1 VSATKAALIEG
12 FRQEHK
18 DLDAGMEAMTRTL
31 DRLQAGV
38 AADSVRDLSETR
50 RFLQRVFV
58 PHTEW
63 EELTFYPALGD
74 LLRAHGDPNAA
85 MLIDHREIMARVD
98 AFLALA
104 ERIEAGERDAALI
117 DRARI
122 LAHQIRAL
130 VELHDRKEEEVYVA
144 LLRRHMSDRD
154 AMSAL
159 AVGDQHGHD

>member
-1 VSATKAALIEG
+1 MSATRAALIEG
-12 FRQEHK
+12 FKQEHS

-31 DRLQAGV
+31 DRLRDGV
-38 AADSVRDLSETR
+38 ARDLVRDLSETR

-74 LLRAHGDPNAA
+74 LVRAHGDPNAA
-85 MLIDHREIMARVD
+85 MLIDHREIMARID

-104 ERIEAGERDAALI
+104 ARIEAGEQDAELI

-122 LAHQIRAL
+122 LAYQVRAL

-154 AMSAL
+154 AVSAL